1 MNSHAAQVMGE
12 LIRDKLP
19 DALTYYESVGL
30 ILQGRGKWRT
40 TACQFHGGSD
50 SLRIHVERGAFICMA
65 CGAKGGD
72 LLAYHQAAHGL
83 GFVDAAKA
91 LGAYQEDGNPHH
103 GSSRPTPIPAR
114 VLLESVAHELTVAS
128 IIATD
133 MVKDRAISATDS
145 ARLVQASGRIGYVA
159 GVANAK

>member
-1 MNSHAAQVMGE
+1 MGE

-19 DALTYYESVGL
+19 DALTYYESEGL
-30 ILQGRGKWRT
+30 TLQGRGKWRT
-40 TACQFHGGSD
+40 AGCQFHGGSD

-72 LLAYHQAAHGL
+72 VLAYHQAAHGL
-83 GFVDAAKA
+83 GFVDAARA
-91 LGAYQEDGNPHH
+91 LGAYQDDGKAHH
-103 GSSRPTPIPAR
+103 SSNRPTLIPAR
-114 VLLESVAHELTVAS
+114 VLLESVAHELMIAS

-133 MVKDRAISATDS
+133 MVNGRTISTTDA
-145 ARLVQASGRIGYVA
+145 ARLVQTSGRIRYVA

>member
-72 LLAYHQAAHGL
+72 VLAYHQAAHGL

-91 LGAYQEDGNPHH
+91 LGAYQEDGQAHH
-103 GSSRPTPIPAR
+103 GSNRPTPIPAR
-114 VLLESVAHELTVAS
+114 ELLHLVAHEVVIAS
-128 IIATD
+128 LVATD
-133 MVKDRAISATDS
+133 LANGRKVSELDRA
-145 ARLVQASGRIGYVA
+145 RLMTAAGRIGRVSEI
-159 GVANAK
+159 ANG